1 MFNTEI
7 SILLNTEKISN
18 TEVQYYRKKN
28 SIFLPTLLHMNK
40 GKEYFKKF
48 GIHKATIYR
57 WMKKIEENGN
67 CDRKP
72 GSGLDEF
79 MWQIK
84 MGYKAL

>member
-1 MFNTEI
+1 MDGDAKMPLKIVI
-7 SILLNTEKISN
+7 SDFYK
-18 TEVQYYRKKN
+18 
-28 SIFLPTLLHMNK
+28 LHMNK

-67 CDRKP
+67 CDQKP

>member
-1 MFNTEI
+1 MDGDGKKPLKIVI
-7 SILLNTEKISN
+7 SDFYK
-18 TEVQYYRKKN
+18 
-28 SIFLPTLLHMNK
+28 LHMNK
-40 GKEYFKKF
+40 GKEYTFKNFKKF